1 MTTKWIT
8 LLQDN
13 DYIGVKQYLKGGA
26 DVNDVTET
34 DENVIS
40 CALRFRCDDDIIE
53 LLVENGADVDE
64 YDNEGVSVFEC
75 AITYNNLK
83 FVEYMIKRGVNVNET
98 KRRSGFTPVMAA
110 TCYGR
115 LNMLELILNAGA
127 DANRYDRK
135 GYNAFDYARKMQKKS
150 MTARLEQENDE
161 TTQS

>member
-13 DYIGVKQYLKGGA
+13 DYIGVKQYLKEGA
-26 DVNDVTET
+26 DINDLTET

-40 CALRFRCDDDIIE
+40 CALRYRCDNDIIE
-53 LLVENGADVDE
+53 LLVKNGADVNE

-75 AITYNNLK
+75 AITYNNFK
-83 FVEYMIKRGVNVNET
+83 FVEYMIERGVDINDT
-98 KRRSGFTPVMAA
+98 KRRSGFTPLMAA
-110 TCYGR
+110 ACYGR
-115 LNMLELILNAGA
+115 VEMLELILSAGA
-127 DANRYDRK
+127 DVEKYDRK

-150 MTARLEQENDE
+150 IISRLEQENDE